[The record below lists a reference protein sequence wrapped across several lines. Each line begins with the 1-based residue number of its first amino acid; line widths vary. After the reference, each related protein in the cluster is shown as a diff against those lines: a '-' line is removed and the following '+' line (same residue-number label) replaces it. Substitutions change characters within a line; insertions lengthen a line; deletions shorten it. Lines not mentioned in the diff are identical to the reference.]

1 MIVEF
6 DRHFEKSIKKLKNQ
20 PLAQHIEESIINAEQ
35 AINLHNI
42 HSIKKLVGFKDYYR
56 IRIGDFRVIY
66 EIEDDILVVVVVSV
80 GDRKEVY
87 L

>member
-1 MIVEF
+1 MQLTLE
-6 DRHFEKSIKKLKNQ
+6 
-20 PLAQHIEESIINAEQ
+20 IN
-35 AINLHNI
+35 
-42 HSIKKLVGFKDYYR
+42 DR

>member
-1 MIVEF
+1 MQLTLE
-6 DRHFEKSIKKLKNQ
+6 
-20 PLAQHIEESIINAEQ
+20 IN
-35 AINLHNI
+35 
-42 HSIKKLVGFKDYYR
+42 DR

-66 EIEDDILVVVVVSV
+66 EIEDDILVVVVVSG

>member
-1 MIVEF
+1 MQLTLEVN
-6 DRHFEKSIKKLKNQ
+6 D
-20 PLAQHIEESIINAEQ
+20 
-35 AINLHNI
+35 
-42 HSIKKLVGFKDYYR
+42 R